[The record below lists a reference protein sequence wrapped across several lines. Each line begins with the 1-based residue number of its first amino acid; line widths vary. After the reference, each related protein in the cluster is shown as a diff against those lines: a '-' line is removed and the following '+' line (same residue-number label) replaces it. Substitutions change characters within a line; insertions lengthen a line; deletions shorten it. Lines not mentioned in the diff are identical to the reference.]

1 FVDSYEDIVTR
12 SRKNK
17 LTMDDFS
24 GVSINL
30 TNPGGIGT
38 RHSIARLTKGS
49 GSIIGVG
56 SMDYPAEFAGA
67 STDRLADLGV
77 GRLVTL
83 TATSAPRCI
92 QGAGSGEFRRTIS
105 RLIVVHKFWDEI
117 FKEMAIPSQP
127 FRWAQDVP
135 NTGIDKNPRVMSLI

>member
-1 FVDSYEDIVTR
+1 
-12 SRKNK
+12 
-17 LTMDDFS
+17 MDDFS
-24 GVSINL
+24 GVSITL

-83 TATSAPRCI
+83 TSTYDHRVI
-92 QGAGSGEFRRTIS
+92 QGAERSEERRVGKEGRSGGRGEVIR
-105 RLIVVHKFWDEI
+105 
-117 FKEMAIPSQP
+117 
-127 FRWAQDVP
+127 
-135 NTGIDKNPRVMSLI
+135 

>member
-1 FVDSYEDIVTR
+1 
-12 SRKNK
+12 
-17 LTMDDFS
+17 S

-83 TATSAPRCI
+83 TSTYDHRVI
-92 QGAGSGEFRRTIS
+92 QGAESGEFLRTIS
-105 RLIVVHKFWDEI
+105 HLIIDNKFWAEI
-117 FKEMAIPSQP
+117 LKEMAVPYQP
-127 FRWAQDVP
+127 FLWDQDVP
-135 NTGIDKNPRVMSLI
+135 NTGIDKNTHVMYYIDTYRTLTHML